1 MHTYSSDEQAATLG
15 YLTTYDPILSQTI
28 MTSDDPTRNGR
39 YSRYGKDERT
49 SASDKIPRIEKD
61 NDIINTFLVTNEKPQ
76 WKIFQETGRNTCC
89 GNGFVR
95 KFADGTNNWSN
106 RNRLN
111 IPPESFT
118 CLNYR
123 NEFAEA
129 MKDEAV
135 KNRLFD
141 EDLRQTFDID
151 QNMYCLSPLEGQSSG
166 WSEFLFSQ
174 IN

>member
-1 MHTYSSDEQAATLG
+1 MGKEITMHTYSSDEQAATLG

-49 SASDKIPRIEKD
+49 SSDKIPNASKKD
-61 NDIINTFLVTNEKPQ
+61 NDIINTFCNQRGKPQ
-76 WKIFQETGRNTCC
+76 WKIFQETGVTPAVVMVL
-89 GNGFVR
+89 F
-95 KFADGTNNWSN
+95 
-106 RNRLN
+106 
-111 IPPESFT
+111 ESLPMERTIGQTETASTFHQNHSPA
-118 CLNYR
+118 LNYS

-141 EDLRQTFDID
+141 E
-151 QNMYCLSPLEGQSSG
+151 E
-166 WSEFLFSQ
+166 
-174 IN
+174 